1 MARPKEFDPKAA
13 LTAAM
18 EKFWEGGYEATSL
31 VDLTECMGVQK
42 ASLYATYGD
51 KRRLFMTA
59 LSQYMDQHYAVLVTE
74 IERAPSVRDFLRD
87 GLLHWM
93 REAATKDSARGCFC
107 VNTAVELGPRDPEIA
122 KMLALHARR
131 VEDTITAAIVR
142 AQTTGEVRTDIDART
157 AARFIYVHL
166 YGLSAAGKGC
176 FNAANLEPVVEMA
189 MTVLDPRK

>member
-1 MARPKEFDPKAA
+1 
-13 LTAAM
+13 
-18 EKFWEGGYEATSL
+18 
-31 VDLTECMGVQK
+31 
-42 ASLYATYGD
+42 
-51 KRRLFMTA
+51 
-59 LSQYMDQHYAVLVTE
+59 
-74 IERAPSVRDFLRD
+74 
-87 GLLHWM
+87 M